1 MPLGYDLKQPM
12 GCRGCQHLQL
22 IARLKPGVTAKE
34 ASAELNTIMREIVR
48 EHPKDY
54 DKRTFPREKRRELI
68 R

>member
-1 MPLGYDLKQPM
+1 
-12 GCRGCQHLQL
+12 
-22 IARLKPGVTAKE
+22 VTAKE